1 MQLNFDEQKLQFKL
15 HSLEKS
21 SRGLQALQ
29 LNHGRPLSHL
39 PPLLNQMHQKSL
51 TINIDV
57 TAMKELLRLTQTNE
71 HLWIK
76 TDGCLDVLSLKSYE
90 NAFPRLMTLV
100 EMLMDSVSN
109 QLDVE
114 STHVSLT
121 INIDVTAMKEL
132 LRLTQ
137 TNEPLWIKTDGCLD
151 VLSLKSYENAFPRLM
166 TLVEML
172 MDSVKARELFPSV
185 VAASKTLGVVSSK
198 IAWKSRRCL
207 TFDNNMI

>member
-1 MQLNFDEQKLQFKL
+1 
-15 HSLEKS
+15 
-21 SRGLQALQ
+21 
-29 LNHGRPLSHL
+29 
-39 PPLLNQMHQKSL
+39 
-51 TINIDV
+51 
-57 TAMKELLRLTQTNE
+57 
-71 HLWIK
+71 
-76 TDGCLDVLSLKSYE
+76 
-90 NAFPRLMTLV
+90 
-100 EMLMDSVSN
+100 MDK
-109 QLDVE
+109 
-114 STHVSLT
+114 SLT

>member
-1 MQLNFDEQKLQFKL
+1 MKKNRFATHLTRSNGLKRFLSYSLLNYSLQFFLSVLLFAFDECLDIQRMQLSFDEQKLQFKL

-39 PPLLNQMHQKSL
+39 PPLLNKMHVSPL
-51 TINIDV
+51 
-57 TAMKELLRLTQTNE
+57 ELL
-71 HLWIK
+71 HSDK
-76 TDGCLDVLSLKSYE
+76 
-90 NAFPRLMTLV
+90 
-100 EMLMDSVSN
+100 
-109 QLDVE
+109 
-114 STHVSLT
+114 SLT

-166 TLVEML
+166 TLVELL
-172 MDSVKARELFPSV
+172 MDSVKARELFPSI
-185 VAASKTLGVVSSK
+185 VALEWFLLDCVEITEMPY
-198 IAWKSRRCL
+198 I
-207 TFDNNMI
+207 